1 MILPRAGPEPAYN
14 RSELV
19 NGPGPFP
26 MSGPAPGR
34 VHPPVF
40 AVAAF
45 WAFVLGGLAFGVV
58 FAGNWRAL
66 GARTGGRMAGTPN
79 VVTVGAG
86 PVNVNVP
93 VSVSNPAPA
102 SSPANPPQMAS
113 GIAAVVQ
120 NVLPDWQGSERINI
134 LLLGIDKRD
143 DEPIAGTRSDTMILA
158 SIDPVTKS
166 AALVSLPRDMW
177 VNIPGCTYVQGCSG
191 GQQRIN
197 VAHAAGGPDLARQT
211 VTADFGVPIQF
222 YARVDFRGFEQLI
235 DAAGGVVID
244 VDWPVKD
251 DEYPTEDYGYQRI
264 YFAPGPQLMDGRTAL
279 QYARSRH
286 GMSDFARA
294 GRQQKVI
301 VSLRTRALQ
310 LNMLSRATELVSII
324 QKSLATDLT
333 PVQML
338 SLGKLVSQIDR
349 SKIVNLVID
358 ASYVTPFKGSDGA
371 DLLRPNYPAIR
382 RAIDTAQRTA
392 AHPELQAR
400 IEVLNGSG
408 TVGLGQK
415 AADYLIA
422 QGFNVIRI
430 AAAER
435 SDYSSSVV
443 QVLGPDKGAAQAL
456 ATSLRVPSTAISALP
471 TPNATADIR
480 IVLGQDFHIPQSS

>member
-1 MILPRAGPEPAYN
+1 LSDPASG
-14 RSELV
+14 RS
-19 NGPGPFP
+19 
-26 MSGPAPGR
+26 
-34 VHPPVF
+34 HPPVF

-45 WAFVLGGLAFGVV
+45 CAFVLGGIAFGAV
-58 FAGNWRAL
+58 FVANWRAL
-66 GARTGGRMAGTPN
+66 GARPSDRPDGSPN
-79 VVTVGAG
+79 IVTVAAG
-86 PVNVNVP
+86 PVSMTVP
-93 VSVSNPAPA
+93 VTISKPAAPVTTTA
-102 SSPANPPQMAS
+102 VQPPPVVS

-120 NVLPDWQGSERINI
+120 SVLPDWQGSDRINI
-134 LLLGIDKRD
+134 LLMGIDKRD
-143 DEPIAGTRSDTMILA
+143 NEPIAGTRSDTMILA

-166 AALVSLPRDMW
+166 ATLVSLPRDMW
-177 VNIPGCTYVQGCSG
+177 VSIPGCTYSQGCSG

-197 VAHAAGGPDLARQT
+197 VAHAVGGPELARQT
-211 VTADFGVPIQF
+211 VIADFGLPVQY

-235 DAAGGVVID
+235 DAAGGVVVD

-251 DEYPTEDYGYQRI
+251 DEYPTDDYGYQRI
-264 YFAPGPQLMDGRTAL
+264 YFGPGPQLMDGRTAL

-310 LNMLSRATELVSII
+310 LNMLAKAPELVSIV
-324 QKSLATDLT
+324 QNSLSTDLT

-338 SLGKLVSQIDR
+338 ALGKLLSQIDR
-349 SKIVNLVID
+349 SKIVDVVID
-358 ASYVTPFKGSDGA
+358 GSYVTPFKGSDGA
-371 DLLRPNYPAIR
+371 DLLQPDFPAIR

-408 TVGLGQK
+408 TAGLGQK
-415 AADYLIA
+415 AADYLTA

-435 SDYSSSVV
+435 SDYPSSEV
-443 QVLGPDKGAAQAL
+443 QVLGEDKGAAQAL
-456 ATSLRVPSTAISALP
+456 ATSLRVPATAISAVP
-471 TPNATADIR
+471 TPNPPADIR
-480 IVLGQDFHIPQSS
+480 IVVGQDFRIPQTS

>member
-1 MILPRAGPEPAYN
+1 
-14 RSELV
+14 
-19 NGPGPFP
+19 
-26 MSGPAPGR
+26 MSGPAPGVSR
-34 VHPPVF
+34 
-40 AVAAF
+40 AT
-45 WAFVLGGLAFGVV
+45 G
-58 FAGNWRAL
+58 RAL
-66 GARTGGRMAGTPN
+66 RPPPTDRLGAAPN

-86 PVNVNVP
+86 PVSVSVP
-93 VSVSNPAPA
+93 VTASKPAPA
-102 SSPANPPQMAS
+102 SNPVNPPQITT

-120 NVLPDWQGSERINI
+120 TVLPDWQGTDRINI

-143 DEPIAGTRSDTMILA
+143 DEPIEGTRSDTIILA

-166 AALVSLPRDMW
+166 AAMVSLPRDMW
-177 VNIPGCTYVQGCSG
+177 VSIPGCTYTQGCSG

-197 VAHAAGGPDLARQT
+197 VAHAVGGPDLARRT

-222 YARVDFRGFEQLI
+222 YARVDFRGFEQLV

-264 YFAPGPQLMDGRTAL
+264 YFGPGPQLMDGRTAL

-301 VSLRTRALQ
+301 VGLRTRALQ
-310 LNMLSRATELVSII
+310 LNMLSRAPELVSII
-324 QKSLATDLT
+324 QNSLSTDLT

-338 SLGKLVSQIDR
+338 SLAKLVFQIDR
-349 SKIVNLVID
+349 SKIVNVVIA
-358 ASYVTPFKGSDGA
+358 ASYVTPFKGADGA
-371 DLLRPNYPAIR
+371 DLLQPNFPAIR

-392 AHPELQAR
+392 AHPELQAKV
-400 IEVLNGSG
+400 EVLNGSG

-415 AADYLIA
+415 AADYLTA

-435 SDYSSSVV
+435 SDYLSSVV
-443 QVLGPDKGAAQAL
+443 QVLGEDKGAAQAL
-456 ATSLRVPSTAISALP
+456 ATSLRVPSTAITALP
-471 TPNATADIR
+471 TPNAGADVR
-480 IVLGQDFHIPQSS
+480 IVLGRDFRIPQTS